1 MLDIDVAI
9 SLGKRHFLYQLQSA
23 ASQTSIGIMGDSG
36 CGKST
41 LFRIIAGL
49 ESNAKGRVV
58 VQHRVFQS
66 ETVFLSPQQRHVG
79 YVFQN
84 ARLFPHLNVEQ
95 NLRFALKWSQSPMF
109 SFEQVVTTM
118 KLNALLTRNTQFL
131 SGGEQ
136 QRVAI
141 ARALLSSPCLLL
153 LDEPL
158 NGIDK
163 KQKFEL
169 LNYLN
174 EVKGTFHVPM
184 LMISHNE
191 DELRQLTDTII
202 SLS

>member
-9 SLGKRHFLYQLQSA
+9 TLGQRDFSYQLFTD
-23 ASQTSIGIMGDSG
+23 ASQTCLGIMGDSG

-49 ESNAKGRVV
+49 EQQAKGRVI
-58 VQHRVFQS
+58 VQQKVLQS
-66 ETVFLSPQQRHVG
+66 DAIFLSPQQRNLG

-84 ARLFPHLNVEQ
+84 ARLFPHLNVED
-95 NLRFALKWSQSPMF
+95 NLRFSLKRSKVKTF
-109 SFEQVVTTM
+109 TFEQVVNTM
-118 KLNALLTRNTQFL
+118 KLNGLLSRNTHYL

-141 ARALLSSPCLLL
+141 ARALLSSPSMLL

-169 LNYLN
+169 LHYLN
-174 EVKGTFHVPM
+174 EVKDTLHVPM

-191 DELRQLTDTII
+191 DELLQLTDTVI